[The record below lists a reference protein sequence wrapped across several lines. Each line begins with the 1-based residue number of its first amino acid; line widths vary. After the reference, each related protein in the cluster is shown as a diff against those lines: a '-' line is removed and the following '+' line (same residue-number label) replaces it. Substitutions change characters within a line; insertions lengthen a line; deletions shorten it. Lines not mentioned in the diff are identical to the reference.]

1 MQRTYV
7 LRCLTCSQM
16 LGTHL
21 NFNSIAM
28 IIFHKNAIKNWRK
41 MGKNG
46 EKWGKMGNLF
56 YGESGKQIG
65 KFPIFPHFSPLATPH
80 CVSISRLILV
90 FNWSYIQLYK
100 CTKGTLVFNPKG
112 C

>member
-65 KFPIFPHFSPLATPH
+65 KFPIFPHWLPPYQVKSG
-80 CVSISRLILV
+80 
-90 FNWSYIQLYK
+90 Y
-100 CTKGTLVFNPKG
+100 TK
-112 C
+112 

>member
-46 EKWGKMGNLF
+46 EKWGIYFMGNRVNRLGNSPF
-56 YGESGKQIG
+56 
-65 KFPIFPHFSPLATPH
+65 FPIFPHWLPP
-80 CVSISRLILV
+80 I
-90 FNWSYIQLYK
+90 
-100 CTKGTLVFNPKG
+100 GG
-112 C
+112 